1 MAILPGKVIIVPI
14 LNSTYFHTEHTW
26 FQLNVK
32 YNKNKETNTNKTDLV
47 ATGVSLFH
55 QWDMQRAKEKEE
67 GGLGYDYSD
76 Y

>member
-1 MAILPGKVIIVPI
+1 M
-14 LNSTYFHTEHTW
+14 
-26 FQLNVK
+26 
-32 YNKNKETNTNKTDLV
+32 

-67 GGLGYDYSD
+67 SGLDYDYSD